1 MVVIDSVMKLNPS
14 GLHLALVQVLI
25 IATTKTGVAEPR
37 GGPCCTQ
44 LSSSQSARQAGRQ
57 GQQSN
62 PRGATTLLQQW
73 AQLTHSRLCGFL
85 NNGPEQQQALC
96 ILVQA
101 LITPVGIA

>member
-1 MVVIDSVMKLNPS
+1 MVVIVSIVKLNPS

-25 IATTKTGVAEPR
+25 IATTKTGVADPKR
-37 GGPCCTQ
+37 GPLLYSIVLITI
-44 LSSSQSARQAGRQ
+44 SKAGRQ